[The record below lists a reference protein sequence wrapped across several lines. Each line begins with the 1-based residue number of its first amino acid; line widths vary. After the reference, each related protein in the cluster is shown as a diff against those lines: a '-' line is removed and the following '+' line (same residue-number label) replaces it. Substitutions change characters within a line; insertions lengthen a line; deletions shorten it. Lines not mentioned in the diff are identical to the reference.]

1 MSAIN
6 LNATPSPAAGVPH
19 STARIIH
26 IIPATG
32 WSAEYQDT
40 PEAIVVKHALICW
53 ALVEGNSVIGVIS
66 AEPRKQT
73 FATEWGNFIGYKY
86 EK

>member
-1 MSAIN
+1 M
-6 LNATPSPAAGVPH
+6 
-19 STARIIH
+19 
-26 IIPATG
+26 
-32 WSAEYQDT
+32 
-40 PEAIVVKHALICW
+40 KHALICW
-53 ALVEGNSVIGVIS
+53 ALVEGNAVIGVIS

>member
-1 MSAIN
+1 MSDIK
-6 LNATPSPAAGVPH
+6 LSPGLVPGATAPH
-19 STARIIH
+19 PPVHIIQ

-40 PEAIVVKHALICW
+40 PESIVVKHQLICW
-53 ALVEGNSVIGVIS
+53 ALLAGNAVIGMIS
-66 AEPRKQT
+66 PEPRKQS
-73 FATEWGNFIGYKY
+73 FATEWGNFLGYKY